1 LKKGGENLSTLF
13 SKYQFEKILNHIG
26 EGVQVVDATGKIVFF
41 NTFAAQ
47 LDNVRSEE
55 AIGKHILD
63 IYPSL
68 TEETSTILQVIK
80 TKESILNMQQVFL
93 NYKGHKITT
102 VNSSIPI
109 LDGEEILGVLEVSRD
124 ITQVRALS
132 EKLVDL
138 QERLYSNSAATKKA
152 RENSM
157 ANYTIKDIIGNSN
170 VMTKLKQ
177 RILKAGETGSPV
189 MVFGETGT
197 GKELV
202 VQSIHNASKR
212 KENPFVAQNCAAI
225 PASLLES
232 ILFGTVKGSFT
243 GAEDRAGLFELASG
257 GTLFLDEV
265 NSMPIELQ
273 AKLLR
278 VLQEGY
284 IRRVGDIRTKDVDVR
299 VIAAMNID
307 PMEAIEKGNLRK
319 DLFYRLNVV
328 SIRVPDLVERKDD
341 IKHLIKFFVQMFNYK
356 LHKQVLGV
364 TDDVMNVFM
373 EYDWPGNVREL
384 EHVIEG
390 AMNVMEGRFI
400 ENDDLSYHLP
410 IKQEQLQNKNLEECL
425 DLKERLEKA
434 EEKYIREA
442 LTNSNGNITGAA
454 RILGIPRQTLQY
466 KKLKYDL

>member
-1 LKKGGENLSTLF
+1 MNTLF
-13 SKYQFEKILNHIG
+13 SKLQFEKILDHVG
-26 EGVQVVDATGKIVFF
+26 EGVQVIDISGKIVFC

-47 LDNVRSEE
+47 LDNVCREE
-55 AIGKHILD
+55 AIGKYILD

-68 TEETSTILQVIK
+68 TEETSTILQAIK
-80 TKESILNMQQVFL
+80 TKEPILNMQQTFL

-124 ITQVRALS
+124 ITEVKALS

-138 QERLYSNSAATKKA
+138 QERLYSNTGASKKTREKGMAKYTTK
-152 RENSM
+152 
-157 ANYTIKDIIGNSN
+157 DLIGNSE
-170 VMTKLKQ
+170 VMLKLKH
-177 RILKAGETGSPV
+177 RILKAGETQSPV
-189 MVFGETGT
+189 IVFGETGT

-212 KENPFVAQNCAAI
+212 KDRPFVAQNCAAL

-243 GAEDRAGLFELASG
+243 GAEDRAGLFELANG
-257 GTLFLDEV
+257 GTLFLDEI
-265 NSMPIELQ
+265 NSMPVELQ

-284 IRRVGDIRTKDVDVR
+284 IRRVGDIRTRDVDVR

-307 PMEAIEKGNLRK
+307 PVEAVEKGNLRK

-328 SIRVPDLVERKDD
+328 SIRVPHLAERKED
-341 IKHLIKFFVQMFNYK
+341 IQHLVKFFVRRFNYR

-364 TDDVMNVFM
+364 TDEIMDIFM
-373 EYDWPGNVREL
+373 TYDWPGNVREL
-384 EHVIEG
+384 EHIIEG
-390 AMNVMEGRFI
+390 AMNVMDGRFI
-400 ENDDLSYHLP
+400 EKDDLSYHLP
-410 IKQEQLQNKNLEECL
+410 INQYGYQNKNIKEDL
-425 DLKERLEKA
+425 DLKGRLEKV
-434 EEKYIREA
+434 EKQYIQEA
-442 LTNSNGNITGAA
+442 LNSSSGNITNAA
-454 RILGIPRQTLQY
+454 KELGIPRQTLQY
-466 KKLKYDL
+466 KKIKYNL

>member
-356 LHKQVLGV
+356 
-364 TDDVMNVFM
+364 FS
-373 EYDWPGNVREL
+373 
-384 EHVIEG
+384 
-390 AMNVMEGRFI
+390 GRSF
-400 ENDDLSYHLP
+400 
-410 IKQEQLQNKNLEECL
+410 
-425 DLKERLEKA
+425 
-434 EEKYIREA
+434 
-442 LTNSNGNITGAA
+442 GITA
-454 RILGIPRQTLQY
+454 
-466 KKLKYDL
+466 

>member
-1 LKKGGENLSTLF
+1 MGTLF
-13 SKYQFEKILNHIG
+13 SKLQFEKILDHVG
-26 EGVQVVDATGKIVFF
+26 EGVQVIDTSGRITFC
-41 NTFAAQ
+41 NTFAAK
-47 LDNVRSEE
+47 LDGVCREE

-68 TEETSTILQVIK
+68 TEETSTMLQVIK
-80 TKESILNMQQVFL
+80 TKEPILNMQQNFL

-109 LDGEEILGVLEVSRD
+109 LDGNELLGVLEVSRD
-124 ITQVRALS
+124 ITEVRALS

-138 QERLYSNSAATKKA
+138 QEKLYSNDAAGKKT
-152 RENSM
+152 RDKGM
-157 ANYTIKDIIGNSN
+157 AKYTVKDIIGSSE
-170 VMTKLKQ
+170 VMLKLKH

-189 MVFGETGT
+189 MVYGETGT

-212 KENPFVAQNCAAI
+212 KDKPFVAQNCAAI

-284 IRRVGDIRTKDVDVR
+284 IRRVGDIRTRDVDVR
-299 VIAAMNID
+299 VIAAMNMD
-307 PMEAIEKGNLRK
+307 PMEAVEKGNLRK

-328 SIRVPDLVERKDD
+328 SIRVPDLKERKDD
-341 IKHLIKFFVQMFNYK
+341 IQHLVKFFLQGFNYK
-356 LHKQVLGV
+356 LRRQVLGV
-364 TDDVMNVFM
+364 SDDVLNIFM
-373 EYDWPGNVREL
+373 KYDWPGNVREL

-400 ENDDLSYHLP
+400 EKDDLSYHLH
-410 IKQEQLQNKNLEECL
+410 IKEIENSKEKIDKNL
-425 DLKERLEKA
+425 DLKQKLEKM
-434 EEKYIREA
+434 EEQYIKEA
-442 LTNSNGNITGAA
+442 LIKCNGNITGAA
-454 RILGIPRQTLQY
+454 KSLGIPRQTLQY
-466 KKLKYDL
+466 KKIKYEL